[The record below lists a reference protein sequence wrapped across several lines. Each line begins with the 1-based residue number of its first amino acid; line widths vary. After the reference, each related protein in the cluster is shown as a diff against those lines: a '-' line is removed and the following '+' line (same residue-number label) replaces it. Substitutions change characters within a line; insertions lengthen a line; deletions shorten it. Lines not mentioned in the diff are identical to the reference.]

1 MNNQSPGLRW
11 IRVAAADRC
20 RVWLGIPRDEKWK
33 WIILQ
38 RAVIEVTNRLGDRI
52 WFGQCGRSTISEIRR
67 Y

>member
-1 MNNQSPGLRW
+1 MLPG
-11 IRVAAADRC
+11 A
-20 RVWLGIPRDEKWK
+20 VWLGIPRDEKWK

-52 WFGQCGRSTISEIRR
+52 WFGQCGPSTISEIRR